1 MANAIRLSAS
11 QIRYLLVMKKMSETD
26 KEIKSQE
33 LAKKLGVTKPS
44 VHSMI
49 NILSKM
55 NLVRKDNRA
64 PVFFTSEGLET
75 AKRYSEYYQ
84 AISLIF
90 TDYISKEDCP
100 ETVIYYIL
108 AELSDNSLEQI
119 RCKII
124 M

>member
-1 MANAIRLSAS
+1 MANGIRLSAS
-11 QIRYLLVMKKMSETD
+11 QIRYLLAMKKMSETD
-26 KEIKSQE
+26 KEIQSQE
-33 LAKKLGVTKPS
+33 LAKNLGVTKPS

-49 NILSKM
+49 NTLCKM
-55 NLVRKDNRA
+55 NLVKKDNRA
-64 PVFFTSEGLET
+64 PVFFTFEGLET

-108 AELSDNSLEQI
+108 AELSDNSLTTI
-119 RCKII
+119 RW
-124 M
+124 

>member
-26 KEIKSQE
+26 KEIQSQE
-33 LAKKLGVTKPS
+33 LAKNLGVTKPS